1 MRGEKRDQLR
11 ESGEKNQH
19 KVTKKKKKITH
30 TLREEDRKRNVQ
42 VSVRGTEQDRGKLG
56 RDN

>member
-19 KVTKKKKKITH
+19 KVTKKKKITH